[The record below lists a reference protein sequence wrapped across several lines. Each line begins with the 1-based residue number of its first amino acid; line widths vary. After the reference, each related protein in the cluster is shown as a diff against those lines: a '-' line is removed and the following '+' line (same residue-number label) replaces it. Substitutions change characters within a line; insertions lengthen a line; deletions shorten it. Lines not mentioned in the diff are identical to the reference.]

1 MSDVKIRNVV
11 ASANLHQ
18 KIDLNAI
25 MRTFINVKYAPKRF
39 PGLVFPLKSPRTTT
53 LIFSTGKMVCTGAKS
68 VKTAKRAVR
77 KVVKELKEEGFIIK
91 RKPDIT
97 IQNIVSTADMG
108 VRVDLEGVAEL
119 QDNVMYE
126 PGMFPGVIYRM
137 KEPRVVILI
146 FHSGKMV
153 ITGAKT
159 GRDAEEAV
167 RKLMALLRDE
177 DLLMGV

>member
-1 MSDVKIRNVV
+1 
-11 ASANLHQ
+11 
-18 KIDLNAI
+18 
-25 MRTFINVKYAPKRF
+25 
-39 PGLVFPLKSPRTTT
+39 
-53 LIFSTGKMVCTGAKS
+53 
-68 VKTAKRAVR
+68 
-77 KVVKELKEEGFIIK
+77 
-91 RKPDIT
+91 
-97 IQNIVSTADMG
+97 
-108 VRVDLEGVAEL
+108 VAEL
-119 QDNVMYE
+119 LDNVMYE